1 MEVHVILMDNVI
13 LHAIHKNVK
22 NVKMVLAKISVYLER
37 KFVMD
42 KMDKEHV
49 HL

>member
-1 MEVHVILMDNVI
+1 MIQSCLKNSLKTM
-13 LHAIHKNVK
+13 KNVK

-49 HL
+49 NL